1 MRSLL
6 VSASSA
12 RRAEVFTPSPLL
24 WVFSMMEQ
32 ARNTKAGTV
41 SCFSC
46 LGISTS
52 VQYCVSSLI
61 TSWKGKTVGSSGYR
75 REDEKNRRAKKAAQ
89 SLCKAI
95 GHRTADPFIRKT
107 NCRVHLSDA
116 IDPFPLRNVAS
127 LICVYIWNYCDLQ
140 TVDRYFCR
148 TEPSSILSLFGLLLK
163 SEFRRA
169 SFNFSM
175 KILSIWY

>member
-1 MRSLL
+1 MENCFLPPAKSTIITTLDNDRLPHSEYSLSSLSIRSLL

-32 ARNTKAGTV
+32 ARSTKAGTV

-61 TSWKGKTVGSSGYR
+61 TSWKDKTIGSSGYCR
-75 REDEKNRRAKKAAQ
+75 KDKKKWEEK
-89 SLCKAI
+89 
-95 GHRTADPFIRKT
+95 
-107 NCRVHLSDA
+107 
-116 IDPFPLRNVAS
+116 
-127 LICVYIWNYCDLQ
+127 
-140 TVDRYFCR
+140 
-148 TEPSSILSLFGLLLK
+148 SSTLV
-163 SEFRRA
+163 
-169 SFNFSM
+169 
-175 KILSIWY
+175 

>member
-1 MRSLL
+1 MENCFPPAKSTIITVLDNDRLPYSEYSLSSLSMRSLL

-32 ARNTKAGTV
+32 ARSTKAGTV

-61 TSWKGKTVGSSGYR
+61 TSWKGKIVGSLGYYRKKKQREKSSVLVQVDQPLYSESFYLRVFEQIIGLFIKCGLR
-75 REDEKNRRAKKAAQ
+75 R
-89 SLCKAI
+89 SISFTLW
-95 GHRTADPFIRKT
+95 KT
-107 NCRVHLSDA
+107 LHH
-116 IDPFPLRNVAS
+116 
-127 LICVYIWNYCDLQ
+127 Y
-140 TVDRYFCR
+140 
-148 TEPSSILSLFGLLLK
+148 SISVMMAYKL
-163 SEFRRA
+163 
-169 SFNFSM
+169 
-175 KILSIWY
+175 

>member
-1 MRSLL
+1 MARIWRTIDGGDNGELFSPSGKTTASYHYCYSQQAIDYSCLEYSLSSLSIRSLL

-75 REDEKNRRAKKAAQ
+75 RDDEKNRGAKKSRAFVQ
-89 SLCKAI
+89 GDWPLYSGSFYPRVLENKL
-95 GHRTADPFIRKT
+95 P
-107 NCRVHLSDA
+107 VHLSDA
-116 IDPFPLRNVAS
+116 V
-127 LICVYIWNYCDLQ
+127 
-140 TVDRYFCR
+140 
-148 TEPSSILSLFGLLLK
+148 
-163 SEFRRA
+163 
-169 SFNFSM
+169 
-175 KILSIWY
+175 

>member
-1 MRSLL
+1 MENCFLSPAKSTTITTLDNDRLPHTEYSLSSLSMRSLL

-32 ARNTKAGTV
+32 ARSTKAGTV

-61 TSWKGKTVGSSGYR
+61 TSWKDETVGRSGYR
-75 REDEKNRRAKKAAQ
+75 RNNEKRKRRKRKQ
-89 SLCKAI
+89 TFLCTTI
-95 GHRTADPFIRKT
+95 GHCTADKFL
-107 NCRVHLSDA
+107 LSA
-116 IDPFPLRNVAS
+116 
-127 LICVYIWNYCDLQ
+127 CLQ
-140 TVDRYFCR
+140 TSHRPNLGS
-148 TEPSSILSLFGLLLK
+148 TIQNS
-163 SEFRRA
+163 
-169 SFNFSM
+169 
-175 KILSIWY
+175 

>member
-1 MRSLL
+1 VAVLAKRKLCDYIEEINSQDRPIRYSSNSDREHWSRKSKIVSQLISKGANRQIRRQCRIVFFLWRNPAVITTLSNWSMLTWSCLKYSLSSLSMRSRL

-24 WVFSMMEQ
+24 WVFSIMEQ

-61 TSWKGKTVGSSGYR
+61 TS
-75 REDEKNRRAKKAAQ
+75 
-89 SLCKAI
+89 
-95 GHRTADPFIRKT
+95 
-107 NCRVHLSDA
+107 
-116 IDPFPLRNVAS
+116 
-127 LICVYIWNYCDLQ
+127 
-140 TVDRYFCR
+140 
-148 TEPSSILSLFGLLLK
+148 
-163 SEFRRA
+163 
-169 SFNFSM
+169 
-175 KILSIWY
+175 

>member
-1 MRSLL
+1 MENCFPPAKSATITVLDNDRLSYSEYSLSSLSMRSLL

-32 ARNTKAGTV
+32 ARSTKAGTV

-61 TSWKGKTVGSSGYR
+61 TSCKGKTVGSSGYYR
-75 REDEKNRRAKKAAQ
+75 KKKMEGKKQRVCA
-89 SLCKAI
+89 SWSAI
-95 GHRTADPFIRKT
+95 VQRILLSACLRTSHWPIHQTRFKEFY
-107 NCRVHLSDA
+107 VFHLR
-116 IDPFPLRNVAS
+116 FKKRNIIN
-127 LICVYIWNYCDLQ
+127 LYLYL
-140 TVDRYFCR
+140 
-148 TEPSSILSLFGLLLK
+148 
-163 SEFRRA
+163 
-169 SFNFSM
+169 
-175 KILSIWY
+175 

>member
-1 MRSLL
+1 MENCFLPPAKSTAITTLDNDRLPHSEYSLSSLSMRSLL

-32 ARNTKAGTV
+32 ARRTKAGTV

-61 TSWKGKTVGSSGYR
+61 TSWKGKTVASSGYCR
-75 REDEKNRRAKKAAQ
+75 NVETRKWRKKASALGQ
-89 SLCKAI
+89 GDRPLYSESFYPRISERESLALSSERALKRSISSAFLFYKA
-95 GHRTADPFIRKT
+95 
-107 NCRVHLSDA
+107 
-116 IDPFPLRNVAS
+116 
-127 LICVYIWNYCDLQ
+127 
-140 TVDRYFCR
+140 
-148 TEPSSILSLFGLLLK
+148 
-163 SEFRRA
+163 
-169 SFNFSM
+169 
-175 KILSIWY
+175 

>member
-1 MRSLL
+1 MENCFLPPAKPTTITTLDNDRLPHSEYSLSSLSMRSLL

-32 ARNTKAGTV
+32 ARSTKAGTV

-75 REDEKNRRAKKAAQ
+75 HNDGKKKKKKWREKSSALVQGDRPLYSESFYPRVFERVT
-89 SLCKAI
+89 
-95 GHRTADPFIRKT
+95 GPFIRRGLK
-107 NCRVHLSDA
+107 RSISSAFLE
-116 IDPFPLRNVAS
+116 NVIS
-127 LICVYIWNYCDLQ
+127 LIRI
-140 TVDRYFCR
+140 
-148 TEPSSILSLFGLLLK
+148 
-163 SEFRRA
+163 
-169 SFNFSM
+169 
-175 KILSIWY
+175 

>member
-1 MRSLL
+1 MENCFLPPAKPTTITTLDNDRLPYSEYSLSSLSMRSLL

-32 ARNTKAGTV
+32 ARSTKAGTV

-61 TSWKGKTVGSSGYR
+61 TSWKGKIVDSLGHR
-75 REDEKNRRAKKAAQ
+75 CNDEKRKWREKSSALVQ
-89 SLCKAI
+89 GDRPLYGESFYP
-95 GHRTADPFIRKT
+95 RVFERVTSPFIR
-107 NCRVHLSDA
+107 RG
-116 IDPFPLRNVAS
+116 LRRSISSMSLENVTS
-127 LICVYIWNYCDLQ
+127 LIYIY
-140 TVDRYFCR
+140 
-148 TEPSSILSLFGLLLK
+148 I
-163 SEFRRA
+163 
-169 SFNFSM
+169 
-175 KILSIWY
+175 